1 MQVRNAVWLPWLP
14 QFQWYDGIKSRKSE
28 LHAVWL
34 IVSMTTTDWKGKKK
48 KRKPSY
54 VIYRKWSWR
63 CWRTSSLHPQV
74 VFFPLFLSF
83 LLSLHSDGFTL
94 GVWLWQGC
102 FFNIKCTDTQSN
114 IIAKCKSSLG
124 EAREDDRG
132 CLLKTAPFS
141 CLPLINIQFSVIL
154 YKNIIHTLWYTL
166 KTFWILAGNYLAN
179 YQPGYPVFCV

>member
-34 IVSMTTTDWKGKKK
+34 IVSMTTTDWKEKKKK

-74 VFFPLFLSF
+74 VFFSPSF
-83 LLSLHSDGFTL
+83 FHFYWAYTAMGLHSECDYGRA
-94 GVWLWQGC
+94 V
-102 FFNIKCTDTQSN
+102 
-114 IIAKCKSSLG
+114 SSLG

-132 CLLKTAPFS
+132 CLLTTAPFS
-141 CLPLINIQFSVIL
+141 CLSLINIQFSVIL
-154 YKNIIHTLWYTL
+154 YKNIIHTLWYTS
-166 KTFWILAGNYLAN
+166 KTFWILAVNYLAN

>member
-34 IVSMTTTDWKGKKK
+34 IVSMTTTDWKEKKK
-48 KRKPSY
+48 KEKKAILRHLQEVVVKMLKNIFVTPPGGFFSPS
-54 VIYRKWSWR
+54 
-63 CWRTSSLHPQV
+63 
-74 VFFPLFLSF
+74 FFHFYWAYTAMG
-83 LLSLHSDGFTL
+83 LHSECDYGRA
-94 GVWLWQGC
+94 V
-102 FFNIKCTDTQSN
+102 
-114 IIAKCKSSLG
+114 SSLG

-141 CLPLINIQFSVIL
+141 CLSLINIQFSVIL
-154 YKNIIHTLWYTL
+154 YKNIIHTLWYTS
-166 KTFWILAGNYLAN
+166 KTFWILAVNYLAN

>member
-34 IVSMTTTDWKGKKK
+34 IVSMTTTDWKEKK
-48 KRKPSY
+48 KRKESHPTSFTGSGREDVEEHLRYTPGGFFSPS
-54 VIYRKWSWR
+54 
-63 CWRTSSLHPQV
+63 
-74 VFFPLFLSF
+74 FFHFYWAYTAMG
-83 LLSLHSDGFTL
+83 LHSECDYGRA
-94 GVWLWQGC
+94 V
-102 FFNIKCTDTQSN
+102 
-114 IIAKCKSSLG
+114 SSLG

-141 CLPLINIQFSVIL
+141 CLSLINIQFSVIL
-154 YKNIIHTLWYTL
+154 YKNIIHTLWYTS
-166 KTFWILAGNYLAN
+166 KTFWILAVNYLAN